1 MVCNFD
7 LSEHVVVA
15 VGLGDLGAQEVHPH
29 EVDPFRGEA
38 PVIKKLSSVP
48 GKHFSLAPMNFRN
61 KLECLFLATG
71 NPFQLIKM
79 FVGKAWRLP

>member
-7 LSEHVVVA
+7 LSEHVVVP

-29 EVDPFRGEA
+29 EVHPFRREA

-48 GKHFSLAPMNFRN
+48 GKMFQSGANEFS
-61 KLECLFLATG
+61 
-71 NPFQLIKM
+71 
-79 FVGKAWRLP
+79 